1 LFFVVSIRETPLG
14 ERRPVTDTGG
24 MSKTQA
30 ARLDFW
36 RQLIAKQQESGM
48 SVHVFCQQHGTS
60 DYSFYH
66 WRKRLREQLPMKFA
80 LVDTH
85 RAAPTAVTAVEVMLT
100 TGERV
105 RIVPGIDA
113 ATLRL
118 VLSVLREPR

>member
-1 LFFVVSIRETPLG
+1 VA
-14 ERRPVTDTGG
+14 RPVTDTGG

-36 RQLIAKQQESGM
+36 RQLIAKQQQSGTL
-48 SVHVFCQQHGTS
+48 VRAFCQQHRTS
-60 DYSFYH
+60 EYSFYH
-66 WRKRLREQLPMKFA
+66 WRKRLAGQLPVKFA
-80 LVDTH
+80 LVETH
-85 RAAPTAVTAVEVMLT
+85 RAAPMAVAAVEVMLT

-105 RIVPGIDA
+105 RIAPGVEA

>member
-1 LFFVVSIRETPLG
+1 
-14 ERRPVTDTGG
+14 

-36 RQLIAKQQESGM
+36 RQLIAKQQQTGM
-48 SVHVFCQQHGTS
+48 PVRAFCQQHRTS
-60 DYSFYH
+60 EYSFYH

-80 LVDTH
+80 LVETH
-85 RAAPTAVTAVEVMLT
+85 RAAPLAAAAVEVMLT

-118 VLSVLREPR
+118 VLSLLHEPR

>member
-1 LFFVVSIRETPLG
+1 
-14 ERRPVTDTGG
+14 

-36 RQLIAKQQESGM
+36 RQVVAKQQQSGI
-48 SVHVFCQQHGTS
+48 SVRAFCQQHGIS
-60 DYSFYH
+60 EYSFYH

-80 LVDTH
+80 LVETSQSAP
-85 RAAPTAVTAVEVMLT
+85 AAVAVLEVILT
-100 TGERV
+100 SGERL

-113 ATLRL
+113 ATLQL